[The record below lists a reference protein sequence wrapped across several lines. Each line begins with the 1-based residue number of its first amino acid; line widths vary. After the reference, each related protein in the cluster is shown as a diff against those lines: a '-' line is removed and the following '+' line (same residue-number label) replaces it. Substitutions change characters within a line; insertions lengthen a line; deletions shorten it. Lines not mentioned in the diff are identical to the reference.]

1 MYLLK
6 EYNIQDLLLKGTQM
20 NRLFKFTFLIGA
32 IFLIQGCA
40 THENFVKRY
49 NSWIGHD
56 IKYLIEDV
64 GYPDST
70 YILPNKN
77 KVYVYAKSRM
87 YTVTSMPMMGY
98 GYGGYYGGYGM
109 YGYGYGTDIIQK
121 SCKLFLETNK
131 KGIIVKWGSRGNYC
145 TSY

>member
-1 MYLLK
+1 
-6 EYNIQDLLLKGTQM
+6 M
-20 NRLFKFTFLIGA
+20 NRLFKITLLAGA
-32 IFLIQGCA
+32 ILLMQGCA

-49 NSWIGHD
+49 DSWIGHN
-56 IKYLIEDV
+56 INHLMQEI
-64 GYPDST
+64 GYPDGT

-77 KVYVYAKSRM
+77 KVYIYAKSRV
-87 YTVTSMPMMGY
+87 YSVPSMHHIMGY

-109 YGYGYGTDIIQK
+109 YGYGNGNDIVQR

-145 TSY
+145 TSH

>member
-1 MYLLK
+1 
-6 EYNIQDLLLKGTQM
+6 M
-20 NRLFKFTFLIGA
+20 NRSFKI
-32 IFLIQGCA
+32 IFIVSTILLIQGCA

-49 NSWIGHD
+49 DSWIGHNINHLMQD
-56 IKYLIEDV
+56 I

-77 KVYVYAKSRM
+77 KVYVYRQSKIYSIS
-87 YTVTSMPMMGY
+87 YMPMMGY
-98 GYGGYYGGYGM
+98 GYGGGYGM
-109 YGYGYGTDIIQK
+109 YGYGYGNDIIQK

-131 KGIIVKWGSRGNYC
+131 KGIIVKWGSRGNHC

>member
-1 MYLLK
+1 MIKYKKCIIK
-6 EYNIQDLLLKGTQM
+6 EILYNKVYKM
-20 NRLFKFTFLIGA
+20 NRAFQIILLASA
-32 IFLIQGCA
+32 IILMQGCA

-49 NSWIGHD
+49 DSWVGHN
-56 IKYLIEDV
+56 INHLMKEI

-77 KVYVYAKSRM
+77 KVYVYAKSRI
-87 YTVTSMPMMGY
+87 YSVPSMHMMGY

-109 YGYGYGTDIIQK
+109 YGYGNDIIQK

-131 KGIIVKWGSRGNYC
+131 KGIIVKWGSRGNHC